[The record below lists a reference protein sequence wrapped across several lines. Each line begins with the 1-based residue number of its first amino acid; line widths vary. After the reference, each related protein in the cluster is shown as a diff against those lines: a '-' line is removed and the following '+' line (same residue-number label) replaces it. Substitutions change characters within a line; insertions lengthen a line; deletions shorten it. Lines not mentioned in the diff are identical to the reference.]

1 MNNEPMLEVVVFT
14 LASERYAI
22 ESVYV
27 REVHPVRD
35 LTPLPCTPPFLAGVM
50 NVRGDILAVY
60 DLGILFGLAE
70 PPVESLNQV
79 IVVDYSNLSFG
90 ILADAS
96 TETATLSTGDLEP
109 FHPPRGDHPGPP
121 AKGMTRD
128 RLMVLDVPGMAGD
141 ERLVIHDGVAARHPD
156 TELSEEKGG
165 EA

>member
-1 MNNEPMLEVVVFT
+1 MNNEPMLEVVVLT

-79 IVVDYSNLSFG
+79 IVVAMPCGFSANAGL
-90 ILADAS
+90 
-96 TETATLSTGDLEP
+96 
-109 FHPPRGDHPGPP
+109 
-121 AKGMTRD
+121 M
-128 RLMVLDVPGMAGD
+128 RLFPIQKD
-141 ERLVIHDGVAARHPD
+141 
-156 TELSEEKGG
+156 
-165 EA
+165 